1 MMKRL
6 RAGHIVHVPLSPRRA
21 PRRRSPYSY
30 VKASLTAAIALGLI
44 LSAFFTLSAGGL
56 RQAVAYGTT
65 ALPADINRVDAS
77 GAESALE
84 ECIIDPRLILGTE
97 LPVIYGLDLDEVE
110 QGETEHEETPHPDG
124 DIYFDVL
131 PDNLKLEIL
140 DFNNDEPKDFHIGA
154 QGPQILIYH
163 THTLEAYRQIDG
175 REYVEAGKWR
185 TEDHDSSVVAV
196 GEMLKKELEAYG
208 YTVLHDTTNHEPPSL
223 KTAYS
228 RSLDTMEKYA
238 KEYPTLRLYIDVHRD
253 AYNDVEAGMK
263 DFVTVDGEECARMM
277 FVVGTGEKY
286 TVKPNYE
293 SNYKLALAVTNELE
307 AIHKGFTRPIRVK
320 TGRYNQQ
327 VSDMCLLIEVGHNAN
342 SLAQAI
348 NAAKYAAL
356 AISRVVEVGE

>member
-6 RAGHIVHVPLSPRRA
+6 RAGRIHAPLSPRRA
-21 PRRRSPYSY
+21 SGRRNPCFY
-30 VKASLTAAIALGLI
+30 VKALLAAAIALGFM
-44 LSAFFTLSAGGL
+44 LSVFFTLSAGGG
-56 RQAVAYGTT
+56 RQAVAYGAA
-65 ALPADINRVDAS
+65 ALPADMNRTDAS

-110 QGETEHEETPHPDG
+110 QGETEHEEAPQQG
-124 DIYFDVL
+124 ADIYFDVL
-131 PDNLKLEIL
+131 PEKLKLEIL
-140 DFNNDEPKDFHIGA
+140 DFNNDEPKDFRIGA

-196 GEMLKKELEAYG
+196 GETLKRELEAYG
-208 YTVLHDTTNHEPPSL
+208 YTVLHDTANHEPPSL

-238 KEYPTLRLYIDVHRD
+238 KEYPALRVYIDVHRD
-253 AYNDVEAGMK
+253 AYNDVEAGRK
-263 DFVTVDGEECARMM
+263 DFVTVNGEECARMM

-286 TVKPNYE
+286 SVKPNYE
-293 SNYKLALAVTNELE
+293 SNYKLALAVTGELE
-307 AIHKGFTRPIRVK
+307 KIQKGFTRPIRVK

-342 SLAQAI
+342 SLKQAI

-356 AISRVVEVGE
+356 AISRVVEIGG